1 MKKVLIMV
9 NLVAGTGKAAS
20 LLPEVL
26 NGLASRD
33 CEVTVY
39 PIKPEA
45 HLNAEE
51 ILRKTEG
58 RFDTV
63 LCIGGDGTLNHMIN
77 GMMALS
83 HRVPYAFIPLG
94 SCNDFSK
101 SLNDGKDP
109 TVADVIDAITEGQP
123 YAYDIGRFNAKYF
136 NYVAAFGAFT
146 DVSYTTRQDLKN
158 VFGYGAYVM
167 NALGTLPNGLS
178 TRLHTTVTCDEET
191 FEGDYAFGGICNSR
205 SVGGV
210 QSPWLADALLTD
222 GKFELIL
229 IDALKDIFEL
239 NEIVAGLRRGDT
251 SNPHLHLYQGSD
263 FRFTFDQP
271 VGWTL
276 DGEDGGKV
284 TEAEIQV
291 QAGAI
296 SIMLKNKS
304 SV

>member
-20 LLPEVL
+20 LLPEIL
-26 NGLASRD
+26 NGLAVRN
-33 CEVTVY
+33 CETTLY
-39 PIKPEA
+39 PINPEA
-45 HLNAEE
+45 GLNAED
-51 ILRKTEG
+51 ILKKTEG
-58 RFDTV
+58 RFDCV

-77 GMMALS
+77 GMMACS
-83 HRVPYAFIPLG
+83 HPIPYAFLPLG

-101 SLNDGKDP
+101 SLNDGKDL
-109 TVADVIDAITEGQP
+109 TVGDVVEAVTQGKP
-123 YAYDIGRFNAKYF
+123 FAYDIGLFNQQYF

-167 NALGTLPNGLS
+167 NVLGTLPNGLS
-178 TRLHTTVTCDEET
+178 TRLHTTVSCDGET

-229 IDALKDIFEL
+229 IDAPNDIFEL
-239 NEIVAGLRRGDT
+239 NEIVAGLRRGDIN
-251 SNPHLHLYQGSD
+251 NPHVHLYQGSH
-263 FRFTFDQP
+263 FRFLFDQP

-284 TEAEIQV
+284 TSAEITV
-291 QAGAI
+291 KTGAI
-296 SIMLKNKS
+296 SVMLKNK
-304 SV
+304 

>member
-26 NGLASRD
+26 NGLASRN

-39 PIKPEA
+39 PINPEA

-101 SLNDGKDP
+101 SLYGGADP
-109 TVADVIDAITEGQP
+109 TVADIIGAVTSGSP
-123 YAYDIGRFNAKYF
+123 FFYDIGRFNEQYF

-158 VFGYGAYVM
+158 VFGYGAYVL
-167 NALGTLPNGLS
+167 NVLGTLPNGLS
-178 TRLHTTVTCDEET
+178 TRLHASVTCDEGT
-191 FEGDYAFGGICNSR
+191 VEGDYAFGGICNSR

-210 QSPWLADALLTD
+210 QTPWLADALLTD

-229 IDALKDIFEL
+229 IDAPNDIFEL
-239 NEIVAGLRRGDT
+239 NEVVAGLRRGDT
-251 SNPHLHLYQGSD
+251 SNPHVHLYQGSH
-263 FRFTFDQP
+263 FRFVFDQD
-271 VGWTL
+271 VAWTL

-284 TEAEIQV
+284 TRADINVE
-291 QAGAI
+291 AGAI
-296 SIMLKNKS
+296 AVMFKNK
-304 SV
+304 

>member
-39 PIKPEA
+39 PINPEA

-229 IDALKDIFEL
+229 IDAPKDIFEL